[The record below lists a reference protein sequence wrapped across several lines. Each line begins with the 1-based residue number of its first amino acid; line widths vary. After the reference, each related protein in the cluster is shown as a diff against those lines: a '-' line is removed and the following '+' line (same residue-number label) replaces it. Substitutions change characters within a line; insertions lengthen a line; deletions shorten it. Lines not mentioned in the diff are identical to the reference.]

1 MNTNSRRGLETL
13 LVFPLIW
20 QSKDLALFI
29 KLPQDTWIEKDARDE
44 RIANGISADVVTLPE
59 G

>member
-1 MNTNSRRGLETL
+1 MNSRTGLKTL
-13 LVFPLIW
+13 LVFSLIW

-29 KLPQDTWIEKDARDE
+29 KLPQDTWIEKDASDE
-44 RIANGISADVVTLPE
+44 IANGISADVVTLVPE